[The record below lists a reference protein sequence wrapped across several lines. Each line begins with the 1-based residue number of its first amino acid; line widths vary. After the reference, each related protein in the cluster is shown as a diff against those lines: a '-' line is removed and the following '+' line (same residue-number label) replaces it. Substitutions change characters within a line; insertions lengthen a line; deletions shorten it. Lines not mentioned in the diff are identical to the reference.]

1 MNDLASRASVA
12 AANGSPP
19 AAEELQPARS
29 AARRRARHN
38 QDAVPSWRAIILEA
52 VKRRIARMIAENEIS
67 QAVEELSA
75 LDDRLLADIGLSRS
89 ELVQAAR
96 HGTGQNLSQNDS
108 PCEDQL

>member
-12 AANGSPP
+12 AAIGSPP

-29 AARRRARHN
+29 AARRARHN

-52 VKRRIARMIAENEIS
+52 VKRRIARMIAENENS
-67 QAVEELSA
+67 QAVKELSP

-108 PCEDQL
+108 PCEDQP

>member
-29 AARRRARHN
+29 AARRARHN

-96 HGTGQNLSQNDS
+96 HWAK
-108 PCEDQL
+108 PEPE